1 MIATVFFLD
10 GGLCDESFLEHL
22 AGGEVTNCF
31 DFWERVSTFPLL
43 LVVISTVDTRLG
55 MRFKDE
61 FFETNLLEVI
71 SSLLLSLSLLLEAVI
86 TEDERG
92 QIFSSFEG

>member
-1 MIATVFFLD
+1 MCLVSLVYFNCCCGSTSLIAAVFFSD
-10 GGLCDESFLEHL
+10 KGLCDESLLEHL
-22 AGGEVTNCF
+22 AGGEVTICF

-61 FFETNLLEVI
+61 FFETDLLEVI
-71 SSLLLSLSLLLEAVI
+71 LSLLLSLS
-86 TEDERG
+86 
-92 QIFSSFEG
+92 